1 VRLPGA
7 YRSLPRPSS
16 ALKPSH
22 PPHSVVT
29 SKVIT
34 VPTAGV
40 GAYTW
45 LHHRSKVSSLGRL
58 CPSPPTFLLGVAR
71 LLRLIWVEH
80 EFPRTFFF
88 SKEVIRPQVP
98 LRPPCYDLTLLARPR
113 FETANFRPF
122 LIQTS
127 LGWFDGQC
135 VQGAGT
141 YSPHDDDV
149 QLLGIPCS

>member
-1 VRLPGA
+1 MRLPGA

-45 LHHRSKVSSLGRL
+45 LHHLPQVSSLGRL
-58 CPSPPTFLLGVAR
+58 CPSPPTFPLGAAR
-71 LLRLIWVEH
+71 FKFVWVEHDIPRTFCFFLGGDPAAGSPTATLLRLN
-80 EFPRTFFF
+80 
-88 SKEVIRPQVP
+88 
-98 LRPPCYDLTLLARPR
+98 PPCEAQ
-113 FETANFRPF
+113 
-122 LIQTS
+122 I
-127 LGWFDGQC
+127 
-135 VQGAGT
+135 
-141 YSPHDDDV
+141 
-149 QLLGIPCS
+149 